1 MIPKVHSV
9 LSYLGIL
16 WLIAFFVGKD
26 QRNDRSGYHLE
37 QGLGLFVTAA
47 VFNLCAGILSFIVLS
62 ITFVISI
69 FGLFVFILTV
79 LGIIAAASEGKKPL
93 PVICKL
99 FEDKFNFIDK

>member
-1 MIPKVHSV
+1 MIPKVQSV

-47 VFNLCAGILSFIVLS
+47 VFNLCAGILLFIVPS

-69 FGLFVFILTV
+69 FGLFDYIDGV
-79 LGIIAAASEGKKPL
+79 GYYSSRQRGKKAFAGHL
-93 PVICKL
+93 
-99 FEDKFNFIDK
+99 